1 MRTRLVGITVV
12 SAVLAVGASGASAHG
27 HGGHGWGDW
36 GGGRHSHA
44 HGFTNTV
51 FASGAGIEHSN
62 SSTGAMEA
70 IAQPD
75 DITHLGRD
83 IFVGFQNGVGPQ
95 GQPSTSGNADSTI
108 VEFNRWG
115 QEVAQWDV
123 TGKCD
128 GVTADPL
135 IGGVIATVNEDA
147 NSSLYVIDPGS
158 GTAVHYSYDEALPSD
173 GGTDAISIYHGMILI
188 SASAPGTTAP
198 PSGAAPQPTYPA
210 VYQATL
216 DPSTD
221 VATVTPLFFD
231 EDNAVVANVGS
242 GEGQTVA
249 LGLTD
254 PDSNEDVPF
263 YAVRFAGDF
272 MLTSQGDQQQI
283 FVRHAGQPNQS
294 LAVLNLSASV
304 DDTAWPS
311 TSDGAIYTT
320 DNDNDTINRITGP
333 FRPGEV
339 FAAVTPCDQNDAPAT
354 CPGPGFPPN
363 YLGTIDPWTGQITQ
377 IGLAGPAVEPQG
389 MLFLPSG
396 PGRGRFFAGPGRR
409 LRRHGR

>member
-1 MRTRLVGITVV
+1 MRTRLVGITVFC
-12 SAVLAVGASGASAHG
+12 AVLAVGASSASAHG
-27 HGGHGWGDW
+27 HGGPSGWGW

-51 FASGAGIEHSN
+51 FAGGAGIEHAN

-70 IAQPD
+70 ITQPD

-95 GQPSTSGNADSTI
+95 GQASASGNSDSTV

-123 TGKCD
+123 VGKCD

-158 GTAVHYSYDEALPSD
+158 AAPVHYSYDEALPSD

-210 VYQATL
+210 VYRATL
-216 DPSTD
+216 DPTTQ
-221 VATVTPLFFD
+221 VATVAPLFFD

-249 LGLTD
+249 LALTD

-263 YAVRFAGDF
+263 YAERFAGDF

-283 FVRHAGQPNQS
+283 FIRHAGRPNQS

-363 YLGTIDPWTGQITQ
+363 YLGQTNQWTGQITQ
-377 IGLAGPAVEPQG
+377 VPAAGPSFEPQG
-389 MLFLPSG
+389 MLFLPSPSG
-396 PGRGRFFAGPGRR
+396 SGRGRFPGHSRR
-409 LRRHGR
+409 VRRGR